1 MAELSLQQLAAAG
14 LVQRGLGDA
23 RGRGGGVRHDSP
35 PCAPGGLFVALAGAQ
50 SGGAG
55 FGGGGRGGRGDLFVA
70 VAGAQSDGAEFV
82 ADAVRRG
89 AVAVLAERE
98 LEPLPAVPLAISDNA
113 LLALARIAQRLY
125 EDPTR
130 GLQVVGVTG
139 TNG

>member
-14 LVQRGLGDA
+14 LVQRVLGDA
-23 RGRGGGVRHDSP
+23 SVRVSGIRHDSRRCEP
-35 PCAPGGLFVALAGAQ
+35 
-50 SGGAG
+50 
-55 FGGGGRGGRGDLFVA
+55 GDLFVA
-70 VAGAQSDGAEFV
+70 VAGAKGEGAEFV
-82 ADAVRRG
+82 ADAVGRG